1 MNGQEYLQ
9 QLEQRLAQYYDKKPL
24 PKAPA
29 FVLAAELNA
38 ADEGYFIIPDLK
50 TYSVQHNEYLYAA
63 RFDKQLTAETA
74 APYLQF
80 TKEAMAAL
88 KTTTEHMSSIYALLF
103 ICEAGVDDKTLAD
116 LQKLRQHK
124 DYCFTLKG
132 WSDLALYIV
141 DIPAQRLYCNKAG
154 AKEKALF
161 EFAKA

>member
-9 QLEQRLAQYYDKKPL
+9 QLEQRLAHYYDKKPL

-29 FVLAAELNA
+29 FALAAELNA
-38 ADEGYFIIPDLK
+38 ADEGYFIIPNLK

-63 RFDKQLTAETA
+63 RFDKQLTAEMA

-88 KTTTEHMSSIYALLF
+88 KTTTDHMSSIFALVF
-103 ICEAGVDDKTLAD
+103 ICEAGVNDKTLAD